1 MITWN
6 TITDDVENVIIT
18 NYYHGDMLIARAYTN
33 LENDLS
39 CDNVTYIKKCIR
51 GTYAKTHKELLKQ
64 LEIDG
69 TNGNIIYVN
78 AI

>member
-6 TITDDVENVIIT
+6 TINDDVENVIIT
-18 NYYHGDMLIARAYTN
+18 NYYHGNMLIARAYTN

-51 GTYAKTHKELLKQ
+51 GTYARIHKELLAQ
-64 LEIDG
+64 LELDG
-69 TNGNIIYVN
+69 TNKNILYVDT
-78 AI
+78 I